1 MDYILTSSPELSN
14 EYNELSS
21 FLSDYS
27 KEVWGSRTRRGCADQ
42 FTTEEELIQGIE
54 SLKAEIA
61 QLDKIAPSIWAQE
74 AAEEQARV
82 QKFEQR
88 ILEIQQLVLGSTRED
103 AVRYIADAED
113 STNDIE
119 HLEWRLGIPFGYISG
134 TKPGMKSAA

>member
-1 MDYILTSSPELSN
+1 MDYILASSPELSN

-27 KEVWGSRTRRGCADQ
+27 KDVWGTRTRRGCANQ
-42 FTTEEELIQGIE
+42 FSTEEELIQGIE

-61 QLDKIAPSIWAQE
+61 QLDAIAPGIWAQE
-74 AAEEQARV
+74 AKEEQERV
-82 QKFEQR
+82 QAFEQR

-103 AVRYIADAED
+103 AIRYIADAED
-113 STNDIE
+113 CTNDIE

-134 TKPGMKSAA
+134 KKPGQVAA